1 MKKQGKAAE
10 LVSRLGSIPI
20 KIWILAGVAIFFV
33 YAVLSEDEVSSLNDE
48 PAAEIIG
55 PKTYARRA
63 VQRAEFRAEVRQA
76 QAQIVMENGDLVAYW
91 AKYLERTACDDV
103 QTKGFSLEPICIQKE
118 AYQQELL
125 KRGICKKGQSAVS
138 CDYEKYASADR

>member
-1 MKKQGKAAE
+1 MKTQGKAAE
-10 LVSRLGSIPI
+10 LASKLRSIP
-20 KIWILAGVAIFFV
+20 KFVWILACVAIFFV
-33 YAVLSEDEVSSLNDE
+33 YGALSDDEISSPNDQ
-48 PAAEIIG
+48 PTAKLIG
-55 PKTYARRA
+55 PRTFARRA

-91 AKYLERTACDDV
+91 AEYLERSACDDV

-125 KRGICKKGQSAVS
+125 KRGICKKGKSAVS
-138 CDYEKYASADR
+138 CDYEKYASAD

>member
-1 MKKQGKAAE
+1 MKTQGKAAE
-10 LVSRLGSIPI
+10 FVSKLRSVP
-20 KIWILAGVAIFFV
+20 KFVWILVGVAIFLV
-33 YAVLSEDEVSSLNDE
+33 YAVLSDDEVSSPNDQ
-48 PAAEIIG
+48 PIAKLIG
-55 PKTYARRA
+55 PKAFAHRA

-76 QAQIVMENGDLVAYW
+76 QAQIVMKNGDLVAYW

-125 KRGICKKGQSAVS
+125 KRGICKKGESAVS
-138 CDYEKYASADR
+138 CDYEKYGSAD